1 MDDERLIVS
10 LEARI
15 NDFEKRM
22 KRAERTGTKSY
33 QGLRRGSASATRQM
47 EADMNR
53 ATTRINQALAST
65 TARIGSFG
73 KAFAGG
79 AVLGAVTGALA
90 SVNMNLGETIKG
102 IATLGDEAKRAGV
115 SATAF
120 QQWKFVAEQNR
131 IGIDS
136 MVDGLKELNLRADEF
151 IVTGQGPAADA
162 FRRLNYDA
170 ADLARGLDD
179 PSELLLEII
188 GRLGDLDSAAQIRV
202 ADEVFGGTA
211 GERFVELIGQGEEGL
226 RRTIE
231 RAHEVGAVLDEEMIQ
246 KAAELDRKWGELQ
259 TRVGTFFKTLAVGS
273 VEFASQVA
281 GMRAELDSLFRSYE
295 QAEGLLGKGIAENL
309 DDETLAADDH
319 AEAVGRIRQAYEA
332 LGDQA
337 NALAP
342 QLEMASMQM
351 RSFGYTEAA
360 DELARIASEMR
371 TLSSDMRDGTVDAET
386 FETRMTALT
395 DGANA
400 AFGELSA
407 IDKVEFSG
415 AIAAVGGLIGR
426 LAQAV
431 AQARALR
438 AALPGGTPDGMAT
451 PPNAGRGGDPR
462 SMGGS
467 FADWKLA
474 SATENAP
481 TRVTR
486 PAERPAM
493 LAELQW
499 WKPPSAGGGGGS
511 GGGGGRS
518 SGGGGGS
525 RTPKLSEFEKE
536 VRSTREAI
544 GQLQAEA
551 VELAAVAGTGREVG
565 EAMEY
570 ARKRAELLYAA
581 QESGREITPELRA
594 EIDQLALTYSTAGQE
609 AEDAAARLELIEMHA
624 ERGADRMTDFFMG
637 IVDGSMKA
645 KDALAGLLM
654 EMAKAQMQKAVLGLA
669 DSGAGGG
676 FFSTIG
682 GLLSGAR
689 AGGGPVRAGSAY
701 LVNERTPNSEV
712 FVPSRSGAVLNVPQ
726 AQAALRQSST
736 KPQRVELILHAAKG
750 VTIEEVHN
758 EAVAVVRQA
767 APEIQRQTMSATKKS
782 MRTQPKNSWGL

>member
-1 MDDERLIVS
+1 MDEERLIVS

-22 KRAERTGTKSY
+22 KKAERTGTRSY

-65 TARIGSFG
+65 TARIGSFSR
-73 KAFAGG
+73 AFAGG
-79 AVLGAVTGALA
+79 AVLGVVTGALA
-90 SVNMNLGETIKG
+90 SVNMNIGETIKG

-120 QQWKFVAEQNR
+120 QEWKFVAEQNR

-151 IVTGQGPAADA
+151 IVTGKGPAAEA

-179 PSELLLEII
+179 PSELLLEIVD
-188 GRLGDLDSAAQIRV
+188 RLGDLDSAAQIRV

-231 RAHEVGAVLDEEMIQ
+231 RAHEVGAVMDDEMIR

-259 TRVGTFFKTLAVGS
+259 TRVGSFFKSLAVGS
-273 VEFASQVA
+273 VEFASQVSN
-281 GMRAELDSLFRSYE
+281 MREELDGLFRSYE
-295 QAEGLLGKGIAENL
+295 QAEGLLGTGIAENL
-309 DDETLAADDH
+309 DDETLAADEN
-319 AEAVGRIRQAYEA
+319 AEAVGRIRQAYEGLADQTGA
-332 LGDQA
+332 LV
-337 NALAP
+337 P
-342 QLEMASMQM
+342 QLEQASMQM

-360 DELARIASEMR
+360 DELANIAAEMR

-395 DGANA
+395 EGANA
-400 AFGELSA
+400 AFNELSA

-431 AQARALR
+431 TQARALR
-438 AALPGGTPDGMAT
+438 AALPGGTPDGTTT

-467 FADWKLA
+467 FGDWKLA
-474 SATENAP
+474 TATENAP
-481 TRVTR
+481 TSVTR
-486 PAERPAM
+486 PSERPPM

-499 WKPPSAGGGGGS
+499 WSPPGS
-511 GGGGGRS
+511 GGGGS
-518 SGGGGGS
+518 SGGGS
-525 RTPKLSEFEKE
+525 SKAPKLSELEQEIK
-536 VRSTREAI
+536 STREEIA
-544 GQLQAEA
+544 QLQAEA
-551 VELAAVAGTGREVG
+551 VELAAVADSGMAVG
-565 EAMEY
+565 DAMEY

-581 QESGREITPELRA
+581 QASGKEITPELRA
-594 EIDQLALTYSTAGQE
+594 EIDQLALGYTQAGKA
-609 AEDAAARLELIEMHA
+609 AEDAADRLDLIQQHA
-624 ERGADRMTDFFMG
+624 ERGADKMTDLFTG
-637 IVDGSMKA
+637 IVSGSMSA

-654 EMAKAQMQKAVLGLA
+654 ELGRVQIQKAMLGLA
-669 DSGAGGG
+669 DSPSGG
-676 FFSTIG
+676 FLGTLG
-682 GLLSGAR
+682 AALTAR
-689 AGGGPVRAGSAY
+689 ATGGPVQGGTPY
-701 LVNERTPNSEV
+701 LVNERTPNSEI
-712 FVPSRSGAVLNVPQ
+712 FVPSQSGGILNVPQ
-726 AQAALRQSST
+726 AQAALRGAVSSQPQ
-736 KPQRVELILHAAKG
+736 KPQPVELILHAAEG
-750 VTIEEVHN
+750 ITVETVRN
-758 EAVAVVRQA
+758 EASAIMRQGIGA
-767 APEIQRQTMSATKKS
+767 YDRQMPARVKGIQKDPRA
-782 MRTQPKNSWGL
+782 R

>member
-1 MDDERLIVS
+1 MDEERLIVS

-22 KRAERTGTKSY
+22 KKAERTGTRSY

-65 TARIGSFG
+65 TARIGSFSR
-73 KAFAGG
+73 AFAGG
-79 AVLGAVTGALA
+79 AVLGVVTGALA
-90 SVNMNLGETIKG
+90 SVNMNIGETIKG

-120 QQWKFVAEQNR
+120 QEWKFVAEQNR

-151 IVTGQGPAADA
+151 IVTGKGPAAEA

-179 PSELLLEII
+179 PSELLLEIVD
-188 GRLGDLDSAAQIRV
+188 RLGDLDSAAQIRV

-211 GERFVELIGQGEEGL
+211 GERFVELLGQGEEGL

-231 RAHEVGAVLDEEMIQ
+231 RAHEVGAVLDDEMIQ

-259 TRVGTFFKTLAVGS
+259 TRVGTFFKSLAVGS

-281 GMRAELDSLFRSYE
+281 GMREELDGLFRSYE
-295 QAEGLLGKGIAENL
+295 QAEGLLGKGIADSL
-309 DDETLAADDH
+309 DDETLAADEN
-319 AEAVGRIRQAYEA
+319 AEAVGRIRQAYEGLA
-332 LGDQA
+332 DQTGT
-337 NALAP
+337 LVP
-342 QLEMASMQM
+342 QLEQASMQM

-360 DELARIASEMR
+360 DELANIAAEMR

-395 DGANA
+395 EGANA

-431 AQARALR
+431 TQARALR

-467 FADWKLA
+467 FGDWKLA
-474 SATENAP
+474 TASENAP
-481 TRVTR
+481 TSVTR
-486 PAERPAM
+486 PSERPPM

-499 WKPPSAGGGGGS
+499 WSPPGSGGS
-511 GGGGGRS
+511 GGGGGV
-518 SGGGGGS
+518 SGRNAKGGGS
-525 RTPKLSEFEKE
+525 RAPKLSDLEKE
-536 VRSTREAI
+536 IQSTREEIA
-544 GQLQAEA
+544 QLQAEA
-551 VELAAVAGTGREVG
+551 VELAAVADSGMAVG

-581 QESGREITPELRA
+581 QASGKEITPELKA
-594 EIDQLALTYSTAGQE
+594 EIDQLALGYTQAGQA
-609 AEDAAARLELIEMHA
+609 AEDAADRLDLIQQHA
-624 ERGADRMTDFFMG
+624 ERGADKMTDLFTG
-637 IVDGSMKA
+637 IVSGSMSA

-654 EMAKAQMQKAVLGLA
+654 ELGRVQIQKAMLGLA
-669 DSGAGGG
+669 DSPSGG
-676 FFSTIG
+676 FLGT
-682 GLLSGAR
+682 LGAALTGR
-689 AGGGPVRAGSAY
+689 ATGGPVQGGTPY

-712 FVPSRSGAVLNVPQ
+712 FVPSQSGGILNVPQ
-726 AQAALRQSST
+726 AQAALRGAAFSQPQ
-736 KPQRVELILHAAKG
+736 KPQPVELILHAAEG
-750 VTIEEVHN
+750 ITVETVRN
-758 EAVAVVRQA
+758 EANAIMRQGIGA
-767 APEIQRQTMSATKKS
+767 YDRQMPARVKGIQKDPRA
-782 MRTQPKNSWGL
+782 R